1 MIKAKHHIVI
11 YPLFKG
17 LIHLLLKRNFRS
29 IHIESDFENNG
40 KAVLLIANHISW
52 WDGFWMEYLNQKIT
66 HRRFHFMMLEDQ
78 LKKHWYFRY
87 TGGYSVKRK
96 SKEIVKSIEY
106 TNELLSNPKNI
117 ILMFPQGKI
126 HSSHNSS
133 IYFEKGIQVIINKA
147 PEDTQVLFA
156 ASITDYFSD
165 ARPNLFIYT
174 KTCHAISLKNNNVDK
189 EYNLFYTQVLNH
201 HKTKTS

>member
-126 HSSHNSS
+126 HSSHNK
-133 IYFEKGIQVIINKA
+133 IGRAHV
-147 PEDTQVLFA
+147 
-156 ASITDYFSD
+156 
-165 ARPNLFIYT
+165 
-174 KTCHAISLKNNNVDK
+174 
-189 EYNLFYTQVLNH
+189 
-201 HKTKTS
+201 